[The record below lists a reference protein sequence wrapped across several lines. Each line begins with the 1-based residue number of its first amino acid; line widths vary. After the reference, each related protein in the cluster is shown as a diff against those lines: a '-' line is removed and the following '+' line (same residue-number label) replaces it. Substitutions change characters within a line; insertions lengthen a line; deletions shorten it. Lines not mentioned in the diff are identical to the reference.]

1 MDSAFFSEDG
11 AACVTN
17 ASAGRLVD
25 MSPAE
30 FRDLVDAHADGLYRF
45 ALAILRDP
53 ATAEDAVQDAFERF
67 WRRRMEVEPS
77 KHKSYLFST
86 LHNRCIDL
94 LRQRRLM
101 VEVLPEHGSVDTRAH
116 WDIQEQL
123 HLALMRLNSS
133 QQSMILL
140 RDYEGYSYAE
150 IAEITGT
157 SLEQVKVNLHRARR
171 TLQQFIGSIENVL

>member
-1 MDSAFFSEDG
+1 
-11 AACVTN
+11 
-17 ASAGRLVD
+17 
-25 MSPAE
+25 MSPAQ

-53 ATAEDAVQDAFERF
+53 VTSEDAVQDAFERF
-67 WRRRMEVEPS
+67 WRKRDEVEPS

-94 LRQRRLM
+94 LRQRKPTMELTA
-101 VEVLPEHGSVDTRAH
+101 EHASVDARPN

-123 HLALMRLNSS
+123 HHALKRLDAR

-140 RDYEGYSYAE
+140 RDYEGYSYVE
-150 IAEITGT
+150 IAEITGS
-157 SLEQVKVNLHRARR
+157 SLDQVKVNLHRARR
-171 TLQQFIGSIENVL
+171 AMQQFIGSIENVL

>member
-1 MDSAFFSEDG
+1 
-11 AACVTN
+11 
-17 ASAGRLVD
+17 

-30 FRDLVDAHADGLYRF
+30 FRDLVDNHADGLYRF

-53 ATAEDAVQDAFERF
+53 VTSEDAVQDAFERF
-67 WRRRMEVEPS
+67 WRKRKEVEPS
-77 KHKSYLFST
+77 KYKSYLFST

-94 LRQRRLM
+94 LRQRRPM
-101 VEVLPEHGSVDTRAH
+101 IEVLPEHGWADTRPQ

-123 HLALMRLNSS
+123 HHALKRLNAS
-133 QQSMILL
+133 QRSMILL
-140 RDYEGYSYAE
+140 RDYEGYSYVE

-171 TLQQFIGSIENVL
+171 AMQQFIGSIENVL